1 MICRRRLHRIHP
13 LAAGTH
19 VSSAQLRLLVH
30 AVRGDS
36 AVGGVLV
43 SLELFVAAA
52 FEVLA
57 DMEWGSADASV
68 PIQRSNG
75 IRRAIRSYLIVRV
88 RYDTGSLDGM
98 GALLWRAKLSVLL
111 VVEQAGRVW
120 RSAGIR
126 IQRLHVLLRRRRH
139 RLHGV
144 GVGGPSLVN
153 LVRVH
158 DRSVP
163 TFPERLLKTDSTA
176 TASLTAAPLRDG
188 HSLGVN
194 GLFNETAFVVRLLAA
209 DAIRLAS
216 GVGDLVGGVVR
227 LTELV
232 DRYLRGAEALRL
244 APSLNFI
251 SSSNGN

>member
-1 MICRRRLHRIHP
+1 MICWSRLHRIHP

-19 VSSAQLRLLVH
+19 VPSAQLRLLVH
-30 AVRGDS
+30 TVRGHS
-36 AVGGVLV
+36 AAGSVLP

-57 DMEWGSADASV
+57 DMEWRSADASV
-68 PIQRSNG
+68 PIKRSNG

-88 RYDTGSLDGM
+88 GDDSGSLDGM
-98 GALLWRAKLSVLL
+98 SALLWRAKLSVLL

-120 RSAGIR
+120 RRGVR
-126 IQRLHVLLRRRRH
+126 VQRLHVLLGRRRH

-163 TFPERLLKTDSTA
+163 TFPERLLKADSTA
-176 TASLTAAPLRDG
+176 TASLTPAPLRHG
-188 HSLGVN
+188 HCLGVN
-194 GLFNETAFVVRLLAA
+194 GLFDEAAFVVRLLAA
-209 DAIRLAS
+209 DAVRLAS

-227 LTELV
+227 LPELV
-232 DRYLRGAEALRL
+232 DRYLWGAEALRL
-244 APSLNFI
+244 APSLDLV
-251 SSSNGN
+251 SSTNGN

>member
-1 MICRRRLHRIHP
+1 M
-13 LAAGTH
+13 
-19 VSSAQLRLLVH
+19 LL
-30 AVRGDS
+30 
-36 AVGGVLV
+36 GG
-43 SLELFVAAA
+43 
-52 FEVLA
+52 
-57 DMEWGSADASV
+57 WG
-68 PIQRSNG
+68 
-75 IRRAIRSYLIVRV
+75 
-88 RYDTGSLDGM
+88 
-98 GALLWRAKLSVLL
+98 
-111 VVEQAGRVW
+111 
-120 RSAGIR
+120 
-126 IQRLHVLLRRRRH
+126 H

-158 DRSVP
+158 DCSVP
-163 TFPERLLKTDSTA
+163 TFTERLLKADSTA
-176 TASLTAAPLRDG
+176 TASLTTAALRDR
-188 HSLGVN
+188 HSLRVN
-194 GLFNETAFVVRLLAA
+194 GLFNEAAFVVRLLAA